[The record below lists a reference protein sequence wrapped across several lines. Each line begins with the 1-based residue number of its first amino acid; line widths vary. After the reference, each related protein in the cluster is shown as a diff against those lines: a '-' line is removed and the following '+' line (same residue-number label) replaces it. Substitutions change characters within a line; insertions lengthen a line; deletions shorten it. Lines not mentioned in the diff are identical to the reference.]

1 MPYCIVFPGQGTQFK
16 GMAGGLNL
24 ADIPDELG
32 KLMSEGPE
40 EELNLTTNAQPA
52 VLSVSIALWKDSGFD
67 SPAMVMGHS
76 LGEYSALVAS
86 EALDFADALAL
97 VRKRGEF
104 MQDSPPG
111 SMAAVMGIT
120 ETDLSETISTIGDVY
135 IANINGSGQIVI
147 SGTKDAIEKALP
159 LLKEKK
165 ARVVPL
171 SVSVA
176 SHCPL
181 MNDASE
187 KLSEYLDK
195 INIRKPHCDII
206 FNATAGTETDPA
218 QIKNLLKLQ
227 LTNPVRWAQS
237 VEYAVSKGIDTF
249 IEIGPRSVLA
259 SLIKKIVPAIRCE
272 TLTVKQ

>member
-16 GMAGGLNL
+16 GMTGGLNL
-24 ADIPDELG
+24 ADIPYDLG
-32 KLMSEGPE
+32 KLMAEGPE
-40 EELNLTTNAQPA
+40 EELNLTMNAQPA
-52 VLSVSIALWKDSGFD
+52 VLSVSISLWKKSGFD

-86 EALDFADALAL
+86 GALTLTDAIAL

-120 ETDLSETISTIGDVY
+120 ETDLSESISPLGNVY
-135 IANINGSGQIVI
+135 MANINGAGQIVI
-147 SGTKDAIEKALP
+147 SGTKEGIERAVQ

-165 ARVVPL
+165 ARVVL
-171 SVSVA
+171 LNVSVA

-181 MNDASE
+181 MNEASE
-187 KLSEYLDK
+187 KLSEYLNGIR
-195 INIRKPHCDII
+195 INKPVCDIV
-206 FNATAGTETDPA
+206 FNTTASTETDPE
-218 QIKNLLKLQ
+218 QIKNLLRRQ
-227 LTNPVRWAQS
+227 LISPVRWAQS

-249 IEIGPRSVLA
+249 IEIGPKSVLSA
-259 SLIKKIVPAIRCE
+259 LIKKIVPGIKCE
-272 TLTVKQ
+272 TLTVT

>member
-16 GMAGGLNL
+16 GMTGGLDL

-32 KLMSEGPE
+32 KLMAEGPE
-40 EELNLTTNAQPA
+40 EELNLTMNAQPA

-67 SPAMVMGHS
+67 SPAIVMGHS

-86 EALDFADALAL
+86 EALTLTDALAL
-97 VRKRGEF
+97 VKKRGEF
-104 MQDSPPG
+104 MQTSSSG
-111 SMAAVMGIT
+111 SMAAVMGIS
-120 ETDLSETISTIGDVY
+120 ETDLAETLVQIGDVY
-135 IANINGSGQIVI
+135 MANINGAGQIVI
-147 SGTKDAIEKALP
+147 SGTKDAVEQAVP

-187 KLSEYLDK
+187 KLLEYLNQIK
-195 INIRKPHCDII
+195 ISKPVCDIV
-206 FNATAGTETDPA
+206 FNATARTETDPA
-218 QIKNLLKLQ
+218 QIKNLLKRQ
-227 LTNPVRWAQS
+227 LISPVRWAQS

-249 IEIGPRSVLA
+249 IEIGPKSVLA
-259 SLIKKIVPAIRCE
+259 ALIKKIAPGINCE
-272 TLTVKQ
+272 TLTVM

>member
-32 KLMSEGPE
+32 KLMAEGPE

-52 VLSVSIALWKDSGFD
+52 VLSVSITLWKDSGFD
-67 SPAMVMGHS
+67 SPAIVMGHS

-86 EALDFADALAL
+86 GALTLADAIAL
-97 VRKRGEF
+97 VKKRGEF
-104 MQDSPPG
+104 MQASPSG
-111 SMAAVMGIT
+111 SMAAIMGIT
-120 ETDLSETISTIGDVY
+120 EADLADTLNRIENVY
-135 IANINGSGQIVI
+135 MANINGAGQIVI
-147 SGTKDAIEKALP
+147 SGTKDGIERAVP

-195 INIRKPHCDII
+195 IQISKPVCDIV
-206 FNATAGTETDPA
+206 FNATAGTESDPA
-218 QIKNLLKLQ
+218 QIKSLLKRQ
-227 LTNPVRWAQS
+227 LTSPVRWAQS
-237 VEYAVSKGIDTF
+237 VEYAVSRGIDTF

-259 SLIKKIVPAIRCE
+259 ALIKKIVPGIRCE

>member
-16 GMAGGLNL
+16 GMTGGLNL
-24 ADIPDELG
+24 SDIPDELG
-32 KLMSEGPE
+32 KLMAEGPE
-40 EELNLTTNAQPA
+40 EELNLTMNAQPA
-52 VLSVSIALWKDSGFD
+52 VLSVSITLWRKSGFD
-67 SPAMVMGHS
+67 SPAVVMGHS

-86 EALDFADALAL
+86 GALTLADAVAL
-97 VRKRGEF
+97 VKKRGEF
-104 MQDSPPG
+104 MQASTPG

-120 ETDLSETISTIGDVY
+120 ETDLCQTISPLGDVY
-135 IANINGSGQIVI
+135 MANINGAGQIVI
-147 SGTKDAIEKALP
+147 SGTKDGIERAVQ

-181 MNDASE
+181 MNEASE
-187 KLSEYLDK
+187 KLSEYLNK
-195 INIRKPHCDII
+195 INISKPQCDII
-206 FNATAGTETDPA
+206 FNATADTETDPA
-218 QIKNLLKLQ
+218 QIKNLLRRQ
-227 LTNPVRWAQS
+227 LISPVRWAQS

-259 SLIKKIVPAIRCE
+259 SLIKKIVPGINCE
-272 TLTVKQ
+272 TLTVT

>member
-16 GMAGGLNL
+16 GMTGGLNL

-32 KLMSEGPE
+32 KLMADGPE
-40 EELNLTTNAQPA
+40 EELNLTMNAQPA
-52 VLSVSIALWKDSGFD
+52 VLSVSIALWKEAGFD

-86 EALDFADALAL
+86 GALTLSDAVSL
-97 VRKRGEF
+97 VKKRGEF
-104 MQDSPPG
+104 MQASPAG

-120 ETDLSETISTIGDVY
+120 ETDLAEVIAPLGDVF
-135 IANINGSGQIVI
+135 IANINGAGQIVI
-147 SGTKDAIEKALP
+147 SGTKDAILRAIP

-165 ARVVPL
+165 TRVVPL

-187 KLSEYLDK
+187 KLSEYLREIK
-195 INIRKPHCDII
+195 IIKPVCDVV
-206 FNATAGTETDPA
+206 FNVTANTETDPG
-218 QIKNLLKLQ
+218 QIKNLLKRQ
-227 LTNPVRWAQS
+227 LISPVKWSQS
-237 VEYAVSKGIDTF
+237 VEYAISKGIDTF
-249 IEIGPRSVLA
+249 IEIGPKSVLA
-259 SLIKKIVPAIRCE
+259 ALIKKIAPGINCE
-272 TLTVKQ
+272 ILTVK